1 MGLRMIN
8 TIGIKQTD
16 KVMHLA
22 VITYYLKK
30 LLKFIITKVKITV
43 GVMPPELATKTV
55 FLWFFRLCLTYETAP

>member
-1 MGLRMIN
+1 MIN
-8 TIGIKQTD
+8 PIGIKQTD

-22 VITYYLKK
+22 AITYYLKK

-55 FLWFFRLCLTYETAP
+55 FLWFFRPCLTHETAPLKK